1 MFAPNYVYAK
11 LDKSNFLF
19 MLPDKSGKVYIVNES
34 QRLNRLGSWES
45 ILAHIEKEKI
55 KPVASLTL
63 DEKTGK
69 LYYAFNPDC
78 GITDQKLEL
87 LIETKSTKLLGID
100 WEVPIYDQAVKLIN
114 RAIYFLGSQPVL
126 DQLAAMTKTY
136 ESLSEDRQKIK
147 KLTPVA

>member
-11 LDKSNFLF
+11 LDKTNFLF
-19 MLPDKSGKVYIVNES
+19 MLPDKSGKVYIVNEN

-55 KPVASLTL
+55 QHVAELLL

-69 LYYAFNPDC
+69 LYYGFNVNC
-78 GITDQKLEL
+78 GIKDQKLEL
-87 LIETKSTKLLGID
+87 LIETKAIKLLGID
-100 WEVPIYDQAVKLIN
+100 WEIPIYDQAIKLIN
-114 RAIYFLGSQPVL
+114 RAVYFLGSKRVL
-126 DQLAAMTKTY
+126 DQLGAMTKTY

-147 KLTPVA
+147 ELSPVA